1 LIRDILFISEGVYAS
16 SLTEA
21 ADQQEAKM
29 PTTSHM
35 GIDQAGSHAH
45 IAGMETHGSQEILGP
60 LMGLI
65 EEAVGVHLQLQILTQ
80 ELHGQSELSRAC
92 RGILRD
98 LYRLGPRT
106 VPQLARGRP
115 VSRQNVLTL
124 VNRLIADGLAEAIR
138 NPEHK
143 RSYLVRLTP
152 RGKALLEQIWSHEI
166 ALLKRLNLNLSA
178 NDLEAAAKI
187 LHQLR
192 EALEKHQR
200 DQE

>member
-1 LIRDILFISEGVYAS
+1 MPAL
-16 SLTEA
+16 LTEA

-35 GIDQAGSHAH
+35 GIDQAGTHAH
-45 IAGMETHGSQEILGP
+45 IAGTEAHSSQEILEA

-65 EEAVGVHLQLQILTQ
+65 EEAVAVHLQLQILTQ
-80 ELHGQSELSRAC
+80 ELHGHSELSRAC

-98 LYRLGPRT
+98 LFRLGSRT

-115 VSRQNVLTL
+115 VSRQNVLML
-124 VNRLIADGLAEAIR
+124 VNRLIADGLAESVR
-138 NPEHK
+138 NPDHK

-152 RGKALLEQIWSHEI
+152 RGKALLEQMWSRET
-166 ALLKRLNLNLSA
+166 ALLKSLDLNLSSEELEGAA
-178 NDLEAAAKI
+178 NV

-200 DQE
+200 NQE